1 LCRYPLLMLAP
12 KLKEMFQVAAAL
24 PVAPQILSELTE
36 LLMDIR
42 AETAEVCA
50 LLRQDGALASAML
63 RIANSPFYGSGG
75 LGSVEEA
82 VSRVGFRE
90 VHRLVGQAVTGLLA
104 DRALPFYRAEPETL
118 REHMVASAMVA
129 EYLAAKTS
137 FNSRHAYTAG
147 LLRPLGMMVLDR
159 LARTTMSSTYVFQ
172 VDRDRDYVTWEN
184 RVMGIRNEAVAA
196 VLMTEWRFSTDV
208 IEAVRGH
215 RGSDGA
221 PPARPEAALLHLAL
235 SVVEE
240 LGLGLPGEVAQW
252 EVTPAALESAGL
264 TEADLA
270 EALQY
275 GRRHQAG
282 TLSLYSA
289 S

>member
-1 LCRYPLLMLAP
+1 MLEP
-12 KLKEMFQVAAAL
+12 KLKEMFQVASEL
-24 PVAPQILSELTE
+24 PVAPQILSELTD
-36 LLMDIR
+36 LLLDIR

-63 RIANSPFYGSGG
+63 RIANSPYYGSGG

-104 DRALPFYRAEPETL
+104 DRALPFYRVDPETL
-118 REHMVASAMVA
+118 RDHMVASAMVA
-129 EYLAAKTS
+129 EFLAEKTT
-137 FNSRHAYTAG
+137 FNPRHAYTAG
-147 LLRPLGMMVLDR
+147 LLRPIGMMVLDR
-159 LARTTMSSTYVFQ
+159 LARSTISSAHIFQ
-172 VDRDRDYVTWEN
+172 IDRDRDYTIWEN
-184 RVMGIRNEAVAA
+184 RVMGIRNEAVSA
-196 VLMTEWRFSTDV
+196 VLMTEWRFSLDV

-215 RGSDGA
+215 RGNETV
-221 PPARPEAALLHLAL
+221 PLTRPEAALLHLAL

-252 EVTPAALESAGL
+252 ESTPGTLALAGLVETDL
-264 TEADLA
+264 TEAL
-270 EALQY
+270 EY
-275 GRRHQAG
+275 GRRHHVGA
-282 TLSLYSA
+282 LSAYSA

>member
-1 LCRYPLLMLAP
+1 MLEP

-24 PVAPQILSELTE
+24 PVAPQILSELTD
-36 LLMDIR
+36 LLLDIQ

-50 LLRQDGALASAML
+50 LLRQDGALASAIL
-63 RIANSPFYGSGG
+63 RVANSPFYGSGG

-82 VSRVGFRE
+82 VGRVGFRE
-90 VHRLVGQAVTGLLA
+90 VHRLVGHAVTGLLA
-104 DRALPFYRAEPETL
+104 DRALPFYRVEPETL
-118 REHMVASAMVA
+118 REHMLAAAMVT
-129 EYLAAKTS
+129 EFLASKTA

-159 LARTTMSSTYVFQ
+159 LARTTISSAHIFQ
-172 VDRDRDYVTWEN
+172 IDRERDYAAWEN
-184 RVMGIRNEAVAA
+184 RVMGIRNEAVTA

-215 RGSDGA
+215 RGGEGA
-221 PPARPEAALLHLAL
+221 PRMRQEAALLHVAM

-240 LGLGLPGEVAQW
+240 LGQGLPGEVAQW
-252 EVTPAALESAGL
+252 EITPAILALAGL
-264 TEADLA
+264 VETDLA
-270 EALQY
+270 EALRY
-275 GRRHQAG
+275 GRQHQAG
-282 TLSLYSA
+282 ALWAYRA

>member
-1 LCRYPLLMLAP
+1 MLSP
-12 KLKEMFQVAAAL
+12 KLKEMFQVAAEF
-24 PVAPQILSELTE
+24 PVAPQILSELTD
-36 LLMDIR
+36 LLLDIR

-104 DRALPFYRAEPETL
+104 DRALPYYRVEPETL
-118 REHMVASAMVA
+118 RDHMVGSAMVA
-129 EYLAAKTS
+129 EFLAEKTA
-137 FNSRHAYTAG
+137 FNPRHAYTAG
-147 LLRPLGMMVLDR
+147 LLRPIGMMVLDR
-159 LARTTMSSTYVFQ
+159 LARSTISCAQVFH
-172 VDRDRDYVTWEN
+172 VDLDRDYTAWEN
-184 RVMGIRNEAVAA
+184 RVMGIRNEAVSA

-215 RGSDGA
+215 RGSEAA
-221 PPARPEAALLHLAL
+221 PLARQEAALLHVAL
-235 SVVEE
+235 GVVEE

-252 EVTPAALESAGL
+252 EVTPATLALAGL
-264 TEADLA
+264 VELDVA

-275 GRRHQAG
+275 GRLHQAG
-282 TLSLYSA
+282 ALSLYRA

>member
-1 LCRYPLLMLAP
+1 MLAP
-12 KLKEMFQVAAAL
+12 KLKEMFKVAGEL

-36 LLMDIR
+36 LLLDIR

-82 VSRVGFRE
+82 VARVGFRE

-104 DRALPFYRAEPETL
+104 DRALPFYRVEPETL
-118 REHMVASAMVA
+118 REHMVATALIA
-129 EYLAAKTS
+129 EFLADRTS
-137 FNSRHAYTAG
+137 FNPRHAYTAG
-147 LLRPLGMMVLDR
+147 LLRPIGMMVLDR
-159 LARTTMSSTYVFQ
+159 LARTTISSTQIFHVE
-172 VDRDRDYVTWEN
+172 RDRDYTTWEN
-184 RVMGIRNEAVAA
+184 RVIGIRNEAVTA
-196 VLMTEWRFSTDV
+196 VLMTEWRFSSDV

-215 RGSDGA
+215 RGT
-221 PPARPEAALLHLAL
+221 EAAPLARIESAVLHLAL
-235 SVVEE
+235 YVVEE
-240 LGLGLPGEVAQW
+240 LGLGLPGEIARW
-252 EVTPAALESAGL
+252 EVTAGTLELAGL
-264 TEADLA
+264 TDDDLK
-270 EALQY
+270 EALHY

-282 TLSLYSA
+282 SLSAYKA

>member
-1 LCRYPLLMLAP
+1 MLAP
-12 KLKEMFQVAAAL
+12 KLKEMFQVAAEL
-24 PVAPQILSELTE
+24 PVAPQILSELTD
-36 LLMDIR
+36 LLLDIR

-104 DRALPFYRAEPETL
+104 DRALPFYRVEPETL
-118 REHMVASAMVA
+118 RDHMVGSAMVTEFLA
-129 EYLAAKTS
+129 EKTT
-137 FNSRHAYTAG
+137 FNPRHAYTAG
-147 LLRPLGMMVLDR
+147 LLRPIGMMVLDR
-159 LARTTMSSTYVFQ
+159 LARTTISSAHIFQ
-172 VDRDRDYVTWEN
+172 IDRDRDYTTWEN
-184 RVMGIRNEAVAA
+184 RVMGIRNEAVTA
-196 VLMTEWRFSTDV
+196 VLMTEWRFSVDV

-215 RGSDGA
+215 RGSETV
-221 PPARPEAALLHLAL
+221 PLARPEAALLHVAL

-252 EVTPAALESAGL
+252 EITPGILALAGL
-264 TEADLA
+264 AETDLA
-270 EALQY
+270 EALEY

-282 TLSLYSA
+282 ALSLYSA